1 MSGTN
6 YNQKIGAGFQNVQS
20 SISDDYVLCN
30 MCNRNYNEQAYHKHL
45 PTCERKTNE
54 ANFKNKFKVAGVSTG
69 NNKNINSTY
78 CNGSKP
84 NLNVKFGK
92 K

>member
-1 MSGTN
+1 MIT
-6 YNQKIGAGFQNVQS
+6 F
-20 SISDDYVLCN
+20 YVICVIEITMNKLIIN
-30 MCNRNYNEQAYHKHL
+30 T

-69 NNKNINSTY
+69 NNTNINSTY